1 MENTIAIV
9 IPAYNRAELLPRTL
23 ASVQAQTR
31 RPDRV
36 VLVDNNS
43 TDDTLGVMRAWAA
56 DRHAEGWTV
65 DVLAEAK
72 PGAAA
77 ARNTGLQA
85 VQEEWTMFFDSDDEM
100 APAHVALAMK
110 CAEEKPKADLIGW
123 DIELRLPGKRPKRR
137 PFERFDMLYHCI
149 LHGCM
154 ATQRYMARTAL
165 FRQAG
170 RWDESVLVWND
181 IELGVRLLTCKKNLV
196 AYKLTNRPTVTVHFT
211 PLSITGTNFS
221 ARGTEREHAID
232 LIEATLS
239 AECRWMARLKRAI
252 LAGCYAR
259 EGQAEMASALA
270 AREKE
275 EPSRYRRAAYA
286 LARRYTAIGGRGAAR
301 ISRNFL

>member
-1 MENTIAIV
+1 MPTVAIV
-9 IPAYNRAELLPRTL
+9 IPAHNRAHLLPRTL

-43 TDDTLGVMRAWAA
+43 TDATASVMEAWAC
-56 DRHAEGWTV
+56 DRRAEGWTV

-77 ARNTGLQA
+77 ARNAGMRA
-85 VQEEWTMFFDSDDEM
+85 VSEDWTMFFDSDDEM
-100 APAHVALAMK
+100 APGHLALAMK
-110 CAEEKPKADLIGW
+110 CAQEIPKADIVGW
-123 DIELRLPGKRPKRR
+123 DVMLQMPGKRPKRK
-137 PFERFDMLYHCI
+137 PFERWDMLFHCI

-154 ATQRYMARTAL
+154 ATQRYMARTCL

-170 RWDESVLVWND
+170 GWDETALVWND
-181 IELGVRLLTCKKNLV
+181 IELGTRLLTCKKEIM

-211 PLSITGTNFS
+211 EQSITGTSFS
-221 ARGTEREHAID
+221 ARGAEREHAID
-232 LIEATLS
+232 LIEADLPADS
-239 AECRWMARLKRAI
+239 RWMARLKRAI

-259 EGQAEMASALA
+259 EGQADMARALA
-270 AREKE
+270 AREKG
-275 EPSRYRRAAYA
+275 EPSRYRRFGYA

-301 ISRNFL
+301 IFRKFF